1 MPRRGPYGWPE
12 RRKYPLDTR
21 RHVHAAIAHFSRNR
35 HLYPSSVAKKIAR
48 RIKRRA
54 EELGIRVR
62 AF

>member
-1 MPRRGPYGWPE
+1 MPRRGPYAWPE
-12 RRKYPLDTR
+12 RRRYPLDTR
-21 RHVHAAIAHFSRNR
+21 QHVHAAIAHFAANMDR
-35 HLYPSSVAKKIAR
+35 YPPSLRREIAR